1 MNQIYSFKPRK
12 SSISIP
18 RDHSERVL
26 LYDDMALEAKR
37 IGDIQLL
44 LMVRNRLNEM
54 QNSFTRLDCGSE
66 VIQFPGCNRINYN
79 QVQKSKPMWCILLQ
93 SAMIPASM
101 AAILFAFVQASI
113 HLYCIP
119 IK

>member
-1 MNQIYSFKPRK
+1 MTQIYSFKPKK
-12 SSISIP
+12 SKISIP
-18 RDHSERVL
+18 SDLSERVL
-26 LYDDMALEAKR
+26 LYNDMATEAKR
-37 IGDIQLL
+37 IGDVQLL
-44 LMVRNRLNEM
+44 LMVLNRLNEM
-54 QNSFTRLDCGSE
+54 QNSFTRLDCVSE
-66 VIQFPGCNRINYN
+66 VIQFPGCNRINSN
-79 QVQKSKPMWCILLQ
+79 QVQKSKPIWCILLQ